1 MWVSVLR
8 TLGLTIAID
17 DFGTGYSAL
26 SYLHQFSIDVLKIDR
41 QFVSELEQSTR
52 QQELLKV
59 IVGIA
64 KAFELDLVAEGIE
77 TAKQAKLLTQFGC
90 RLGQGFFYARPMP
103 QEAFEAHWLTRV
115 ILS

>member
-1 MWVSVLR
+1 MSW
-8 TLGLTIAID
+8 
-17 DFGTGYSAL
+17 
-26 SYLHQFSIDVLKIDR
+26 KIDR

-103 QEAFEAHWLTRV
+103 HEATLANPSNSSLMEKKDGGVSTHIAIQLYFYCNLMQ
-115 ILS
+115 IN